1 MPVEVGRVVVPPDRA
16 ALSQAALRLVNEPV
30 CGCLGILVVGGFG
43 LLDRAAGVHQSFH
56 QPRPLSRVET
66 RIAHPPQL
74 AVDHEIAPVGRYRV
88 LQTCHLQMK
97 GFPPVTA
104 TVVPDV

>member
-1 MPVEVGRVVVPPDRA
+1 
-16 ALSQAALRLVNEPV
+16 
-30 CGCLGILVVGGFG
+30 
-43 LLDRAAGVHQSFH
+43 
-56 QPRPLSRVET
+56 
-66 RIAHPPQL
+66 
-74 AVDHEIAPVGRYRV
+74 VDHEIAPVGRYRV